1 VDGFFAFHGNEAAM
15 IDDRPELISRER
27 PYDGRLVHLR
37 VDRVRLPSGRETT
50 REVIEHPGASVILPV
65 TRDGQIWFVRQTR
78 YAVDRELLELP
89 AGLIDPGETPLE
101 AARRELREEVGLV
114 PGAIEE
120 IGSLFPSAG
129 YSNEHVHVF
138 LARDCDFVDRE
149 DLDEGLTIVS
159 LQRDQLATLANE
171 QPFPFQNAATA
182 FAVLW
187 YVRHHYVTP

>member
-1 VDGFFAFHGNEAAM
+1 MN
-15 IDDRPELISRER
+15 DDRPVLLSSER

-50 REVIEHPGASVILPV
+50 REVIEHPGACVILPV

-78 YAVDRELLELP
+78 YAIDRELLELP

-101 AARRELREEVGLV
+101 TAQRELREEVGLV
-114 PGAIEE
+114 PGSIEE

-129 YSNEHVHVF
+129 YSTEEVHVF
-138 LARDCDFVDRE
+138 LARDCDVVDHETR
-149 DLDEGLTIVS
+149 DEGLTVEPLRIEQVKV
-159 LQRDQLATLANE
+159 LVDQL
-171 QPFPFQNAATA
+171 PFPFQNAATA

-187 YVRHHYVTP
+187 YVKHHYVTL